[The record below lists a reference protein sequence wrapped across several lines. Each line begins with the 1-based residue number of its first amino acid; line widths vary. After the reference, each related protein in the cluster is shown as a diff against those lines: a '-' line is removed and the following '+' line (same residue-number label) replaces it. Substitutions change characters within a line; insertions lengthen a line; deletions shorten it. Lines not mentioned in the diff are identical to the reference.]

1 MDHPRAARATR
12 MDPGIAGGLAERRA
26 PLRAALRAAMRP
38 GEERLR
44 DEGEF
49 TRLALDILAY
59 QMDAN
64 PVYGAYVRRQG
75 IEPGRLGHWREIPP
89 VPATAFRE
97 LPLHGLDVRPVE
109 AVFRTSGTRSGVRA
123 RGTHR
128 VRDLS
133 LYHESLLRCAADLLG
148 LDPAG
153 RGGGRSAGGGP
164 LQIVALT
171 PSPGARP
178 DSSLVH
184 MLGVWMKA
192 WDPGGGRFLA
202 DAQWR
207 FSPAALRRE
216 ILRSREEKRPL
227 LVAGTAF
234 GFRHLVRELRGD
246 PLPEPPAG
254 SFIVETGGFK
264 GRVRRVSR
272 AELYLGIGRAF
283 RLPSS
288 RIVSEYGMTE
298 LLSQFYEPVLLGSTP
313 SEPSGRHYLGPPW
326 TRTAVLDPG
335 SLAPAGEGEAGML
348 CHIDLANLDSVAA
361 VLTEDLGIAAGAG
374 FRLLGRAEGAEP
386 RGCSLAMEEL
396 LEASRRTGR

>member
-1 MDHPRAARATR
+1 MEHPLPRRSAGTDTVAR
-12 MDPGIAGGLAERRA
+12 LAERRA
-26 PLRAALRAAMRP
+26 PLRAALRDAMRP

-44 DEGEF
+44 DDGEF
-49 TRLALDILAY
+49 TRLALEILAY

-64 PVYGAYVRRQG
+64 PAYGAYVRRRG
-75 IEPGRLGHWREIPP
+75 IEPRRLGHWREIPP

-97 LPLHGLDVRPVE
+97 LPLDGLDVRPVE
-109 AVFRTSGTRSGVRA
+109 AVFRTSGTRGGAGA

-133 LYHESLLRCAADLLG
+133 LYRESLLRCAADLLG

-153 RGGGRSAGGGP
+153 RP
-164 LQIVALT
+164 LRIAALT

-184 MLGVWMKA
+184 MLGVWMEA

-202 DAQWR
+202 DARWR
-207 FSPAALRRE
+207 SSPAALRRE
-216 ILRSREEKRPL
+216 IMRSREEERPL

-234 GFRHLVRELRGD
+234 GFWHLVRKLRGD

-254 SFIVETGGFK
+254 SFVVETGGFK

-272 AELYLGIGRAF
+272 AELYQGIGRAF
-283 RLPSS
+283 RLPPS

-298 LLSQFYEPVLLGSTP
+298 LLSQFYEPVLLGGTP
-313 SEPSGRHYLGPPW
+313 AEPSGRHYVGPAW

-335 SLAPAGEGEAGML
+335 SLAPAGAGEAGML

-361 VLTEDLGIAAGAG
+361 VLTEDLGIADGAG

-386 RGCSLAMEEL
+386 RGCSLTMEEL
-396 LEASRRTGR
+396 LEAGRQAGR

>member
-1 MDHPRAARATR
+1 MEHPLPQ
-12 MDPGIAGGLAERRA
+12 DAGGTDTDTVGHLAERRA
-26 PLRAALRAAMRP
+26 PLRAALGDAMRP

-44 DEGEF
+44 DDGEF
-49 TRLALDILAY
+49 TRLALEILAY

-64 PVYGAYVRRQG
+64 PAYGAFVRRRG
-75 IEPGRLGHWREIPP
+75 VEPHRLGHWREIPP

-97 LPLHGLDVRPVE
+97 LPLEGLDVRPVE
-109 AVFRTSGTRSGVRA
+109 AVFRTSGTRGGVEA

-148 LDPAG
+148 LDRVGRCPA
-153 RGGGRSAGGGP
+153 GGP
-164 LQIVALT
+164 LRIVALT

-184 MLGVWMKA
+184 MLGVWMDA
-192 WDPGGGRFLA
+192 WDTGGGRFLA
-202 DAQWR
+202 DARWR
-207 FSPAALRRE
+207 LSPAAIRRE
-216 ILRSREEKRPL
+216 IVRSREEERPL

-234 GFRHLVRELRGD
+234 GFWHLVRELHGD

-254 SFIVETGGFK
+254 SFVVETGGFK

-272 AELYLGIGRAF
+272 AELYLGIGRVF
-283 RLPSS
+283 RLPPS

-298 LLSQFYEPVLLGSTP
+298 LLSQFYEPVLLGGTP
-313 SEPSGRHYLGPPW
+313 AEPSGRHYLGPAW

-335 SLAPAGEGEAGML
+335 SLAPAAAGEAGIL

-374 FRLLGRAEGAEP
+374 FRLLGRAEGVEP

-396 LEASRRTGR
+396 LEAGRQAGH

>member
-1 MDHPRAARATR
+1 MEHPLPRRAAGTDTVAR
-12 MDPGIAGGLAERRA
+12 LAERRA
-26 PLRAALRAAMRP
+26 PLRAALRDAMRP

-44 DEGEF
+44 DDGEF
-49 TRLALDILAY
+49 TRLALEILAY

-64 PVYGAYVRRQG
+64 PAYGAYVRHRG
-75 IEPGRLGHWREIPP
+75 IEPRRLGHWREIPP

-97 LPLHGLDVRPVE
+97 LPLDGLDVRPVE
-109 AVFRTSGTRSGVRA
+109 AVFRTSGTRGGAEA

-133 LYHESLLRCAADLLG
+133 LYRESLLRCAADLLG

-153 RGGGRSAGGGP
+153 RP
-164 LQIVALT
+164 LRIAALT

-184 MLGVWMKA
+184 MLGVWMEA

-202 DAQWR
+202 DARWR
-207 FSPAALRRE
+207 SSPAALRRE
-216 ILRSREEKRPL
+216 IMRSREEERPL

-234 GFRHLVRELRGD
+234 GFWHLVRKLRGD

-254 SFIVETGGFK
+254 SFVVETGGFK

-272 AELYLGIGRAF
+272 AELYQGIGRAF
-283 RLPSS
+283 RLPPS

-298 LLSQFYEPVLLGSTP
+298 LLSQFYEPVLLGGTP
-313 SEPSGRHYLGPPW
+313 AEPSGRHYVGPAW

-335 SLAPAGEGEAGML
+335 SLAPAGAGEAGML

-361 VLTEDLGIAAGAG
+361 VLTEDLGIATGAG

-396 LEASRRTGR
+396 LEAGRQAGR

>member
-1 MDHPRAARATR
+1 MEHPLPARAAGT
-12 MDPGIAGGLAERRA
+12 DPEIVGHLVERRA
-26 PLRAALRAAMRP
+26 PLRAALLDAMRP

-49 TRLALDILAY
+49 TRLALEILAY

-64 PVYGAYVRRQG
+64 PVYGTFVRRRG
-75 IEPGRLGHWREIPP
+75 IEPSRLGHWREIPP

-97 LPLHGLDVRPVE
+97 LPLDGLDVRPVE
-109 AVFRTSGTRSGVRA
+109 AVFRTSGTRGGVEA

-133 LYHESLLRCAADLLG
+133 LYHDSLLRCAGDLLG

-153 RGGGRSAGGGP
+153 SGGWRSRAGRP
-164 LQIVALT
+164 LRIVALT

-178 DSSLVH
+178 DSSLAH
-184 MLGVWMKA
+184 MLGVWMDA
-192 WDPGGGRFLA
+192 WDPDGGRFLA
-202 DAQWR
+202 DAEWR

-216 ILRSREEKRPL
+216 IMRSRGEERPL

-234 GFRHLVRELRGD
+234 GFWHLVRELRGD

-254 SFIVETGGFK
+254 SFVVETGGFK

-298 LLSQFYEPVLLGSTP
+298 LLSQFYEPVLLGGTP
-313 SEPSGRHYLGPPW
+313 AEPSGRHYLGPAW

-335 SLAPAGEGEAGML
+335 SLTPAREGEAGIL

-374 FRLLGRAEGAEP
+374 FRLLGRGEGAEP

-396 LEASRRTGR
+396 LEAGRRAGR